1 MCPEESL
8 HEATSGS
15 TKPVACRC
23 RPGLPGGR
31 SIGTLV
37 GRDLVHDTLSAGSV
51 DSMLHSM
58 PAAVDAAR
66 AAAAHGRQGVGDDHN
81 PGFQLTGGAGPVPG
95 QAATAMTPSEKAV
108 DGAAAAWRWMDAGWT
123 LRGKILRCRSQ
134 LAGGTNGAAGTALV
148 GGAAVWLISA
158 CRSV

>member
-1 MCPEESL
+1 
-8 HEATSGS
+8 
-15 TKPVACRC
+15 
-23 RPGLPGGR
+23 
-31 SIGTLV
+31 
-37 GRDLVHDTLSAGSV
+37 
-51 DSMLHSM
+51 MLHSM

-81 PGFQLTGGAGPVPG
+81 PGFQLTGGAGPMPG

-123 LRGKILRCRSQ
+123 PRGKILRCRSQ

>member
-1 MCPEESL
+1 M
-8 HEATSGS
+8 
-15 TKPVACRC
+15 
-23 RPGLPGGR
+23 
-31 SIGTLV
+31 

-81 PGFQLTGGAGPVPG
+81 PGFQLTGGAGPMPG

-123 LRGKILRCRSQ
+123 PRGKILRCCSQ
-134 LAGGTNGAAGTALV
+134 LAGGTNGATGSVSTGSGVAE
-148 GGAAVWLISA
+148 AVCSCSSVYA
-158 CRSV
+158 CRLSVSVWPSVRCEPL